1 LTIDM
6 LGIDLIAN
14 DQNNKKEAERDE
26 RSASI

>member
-1 LTIDM
+1 M